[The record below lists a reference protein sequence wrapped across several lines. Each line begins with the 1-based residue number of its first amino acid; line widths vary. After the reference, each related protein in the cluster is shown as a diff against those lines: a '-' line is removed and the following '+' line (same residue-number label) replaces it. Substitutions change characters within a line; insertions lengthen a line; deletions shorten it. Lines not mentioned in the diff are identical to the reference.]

1 MLDPGQGPRAVLTTP
16 DLSGLTA
23 IYVWSL
29 VLESSNEALQRKNL
43 GKPPH
48 VAGVARA
55 PIHMTGAHPTHEV
68 SLYLKGIGLN
78 PDELTGRLGI
88 APTRAHKKGETWMTS
103 TGKQVVERTGQ
114 WVLTIRSSDDLSAS
128 LGELVAMTGRD
139 APLSELPG
147 VDEAYFDI
155 FVAVDA
161 DDRGGGSVEFEMSV
175 VTAVAIGKLALPV
188 QFSAAVIPK

>member
-1 MLDPGQGPRAVLTTP
+1 MLNTP

-48 VAGVARA
+48 GAGA
-55 PIHMTGAHPTHEV
+55 PIHMTGSQPTHEV

-78 PDELTGRLGI
+78 PDELTRRLGI
-88 APTRAHKKGETWMTS
+88 APTRARKKGETWMTS